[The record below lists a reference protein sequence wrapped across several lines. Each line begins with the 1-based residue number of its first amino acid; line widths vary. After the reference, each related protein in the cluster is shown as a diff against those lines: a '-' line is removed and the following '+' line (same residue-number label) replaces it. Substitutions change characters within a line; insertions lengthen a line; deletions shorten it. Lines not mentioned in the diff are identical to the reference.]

1 MPAKSSIED
10 GITYLRRFDEIV
22 IHERCKH
29 MADEAKFYSYKVD
42 KLTGDVLPV
51 VVDAWNHCW
60 DSIRYA
66 LEPLIK
72 GGVNWEALI
81 E

>member
-1 MPAKSSIED
+1 
-10 GITYLRRFDEIV
+10 
-22 IHERCKH
+22 

-42 KLTGDVLPV
+42 KLTGDVLPII
-51 VVDAWNHCW
+51 VDAWNHCW

-72 GGVNWEALI
+72 GGVDWEALVQ
-81 E
+81 